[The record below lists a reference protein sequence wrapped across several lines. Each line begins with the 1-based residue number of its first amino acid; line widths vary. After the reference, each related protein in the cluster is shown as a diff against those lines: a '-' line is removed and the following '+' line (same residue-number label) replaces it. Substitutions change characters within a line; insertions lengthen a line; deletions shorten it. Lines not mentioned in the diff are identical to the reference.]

1 MESGKLHFMSGKG
14 ELIYEGAF
22 DDIDMAMQMH
32 ADKKYAEAYGF
43 HWRKQQRLCR

>member
-32 ADKKYAEAYGF
+32 ADKICLSLRFPLAKAATA
-43 HWRKQQRLCR
+43 L

>member
-32 ADKKYAEAYGF
+32 ADKNMPKLRFLSAKAATA
-43 HWRKQQRLCR
+43 L